1 MVQDARMHGTLAPIA
16 WIVVGYGAI
25 VAIAAGLGVVLQ
37 APRPRWLDQL
47 AWMLELLCVVLGL
60 GALGSLIQGTRPP
73 SMSTHL
79 GYLAALVCIM
89 PVAILS
95 VREERESWSSG
106 VVAVAAV
113 ATVVVAVR
121 LMVTR

>member
-1 MVQDARMHGTLAPIA
+1 MHGTLAPIA
-16 WIVVGYGAI
+16 WIVVGYAAVVAGA
-25 VAIAAGLGVVLQ
+25 ALLGLVLK

-47 AWMLELLCVVLGL
+47 AWMLEVLCVVLGL
-60 GALGSLIQGTRPP
+60 GAVGLLLQGHRPA

-89 PVAILS
+89 PVGIMS
-95 VREERESWSSG
+95 VREDRESWSSG
-106 VVAVAAV
+106 VVAVAAI
-113 ATVVVAVR
+113 ATAVVAVR

>member
-1 MVQDARMHGTLAPIA
+1 MHGTLAPLA
-16 WIVVGYGAI
+16 WIVVGYAGL
-25 VAIAAGLGVVLQ
+25 VAAAAGLGVVLRV
-37 APRPRWLDQL
+37 PRPRWLDQL
-47 AWMLELLCVVLGL
+47 AWMLELCCVVLGL
-60 GALGSLIQGTRPP
+60 GALGSLLQGHRPP

-89 PVAILS
+89 PVAVLS

-106 VVAVAAV
+106 VVAVAAI
-113 ATVVVAVR
+113 ATAVVAVR

>member
-1 MVQDARMHGTLAPIA
+1 MHGSLAPIA
-16 WIVVGYGAI
+16 WIVVGYGVI
-25 VAIAAGLGVVLQ
+25 VATAAVVGLALK

-60 GALGSLIQGTRPP
+60 GALGSLLQGHRPP
-73 SMSTHL
+73 SMETHV

-95 VREERESWSSG
+95 MREERESWSSG

>member
-1 MVQDARMHGTLAPIA
+1 MHGSLAPIA
-16 WIVVGYGAI
+16 WIVVGYGAV
-25 VAIAAGLGVVLQ
+25 VAGAAVLGLVLK
-37 APRPRWLDQL
+37 APRPRWLDQM
-47 AWMLELLCVVLGL
+47 AWMLEALCVMLGL
-60 GALGSLIQGTRPP
+60 GALGSLLQGHRPA
-73 SMSTHL
+73 SMSTHV

-89 PVAILS
+89 PVAIMS

-113 ATVVVAVR
+113 ATAVVAVR

>member
-1 MVQDARMHGTLAPIA
+1 MHGSLAPIA
-16 WIVVGYGAI
+16 WIVVGYAGI
-25 VAIAAGLGVVLQ
+25 VAIAAGLGVALK

-47 AWMLELLCVVLGL
+47 AWMLEACCVVLGL
-60 GALGSLIQGTRPP
+60 GAVGALLQGHRPP
-73 SMSTHL
+73 SMETHL
-79 GYLAALVCIM
+79 GYLGALVCIM

-95 VREERESWSSG
+95 VREERDSWSSG

-113 ATVVVAVR
+113 ATIVVAVR